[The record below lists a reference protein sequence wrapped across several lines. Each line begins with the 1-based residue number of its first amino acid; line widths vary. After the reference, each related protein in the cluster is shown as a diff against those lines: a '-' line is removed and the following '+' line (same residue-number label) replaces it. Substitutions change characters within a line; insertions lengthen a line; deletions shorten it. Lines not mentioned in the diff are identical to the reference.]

1 VTPSRGPWPLSW
13 IEFLAALGVDP
24 RVAAGPTPLTVN
36 GAAYDSRRV
45 QPGDAFFALK
55 GQEANGARFVT
66 EATARGASCVVAESP
81 TGVREALTEGALPAE
96 VLVGEA
102 RKALAQAAVALYRD
116 PSQRLTLIGLT
127 GTNGKTTGAFLCRAI
142 LEAAGVSS
150 GMVGTAGYYLGS
162 ERRDAPH
169 TTPEAPDLCDLLDTM
184 SERGLRA
191 AVLEVSSH
199 ALELRRTYGLSFQS
213 VVFTN
218 LTRDHLDF
226 HGTEEAYLKAKL
238 RLFNGENGGE
248 SRMTTAVVNASDPHA
263 ADVLAACAEGGMR
276 VVRFAL
282 AGAAGAAGAELVAED
297 VVLEPRACRFTIVE
311 AHGRT
316 HVTLPLP
323 GRHNVENA
331 LAAWGATIAF
341 GIDRTV
347 AARALASF
355 GGVPGRLELID
366 RGQPFTVLVDYAH
379 TPDALTRVI
388 STVRETLPASAR
400 LAVVFG
406 CGGDRD
412 RGKRAAMGEA
422 VARGADLAVVTDDN
436 PRNENP
442 AVIRGEAMKGAE
454 AAFAATLA
462 PPAAL
467 KPIEIAGRR
476 RAIEQ
481 ALAWAKPGDVVL
493 LAGKGHEGLQIVGA
507 SSVPFDD
514 RLEATRALEALGY
527 PA

>member
-1 VTPSRGPWPLSW
+1 
-13 IEFLAALGVDP
+13 
-24 RVAAGPTPLTVN
+24 
-36 GAAYDSRRV
+36 
-45 QPGDAFFALK
+45 
-55 GQEANGARFVT
+55 
-66 EATARGASCVVAESP
+66 
-81 TGVREALTEGALPAE
+81 
-96 VLVGEA
+96 
-102 RKALAQAAVALYRD
+102 
-116 PSQRLTLIGLT
+116 
-127 GTNGKTTGAFLCRAI
+127 
-142 LEAAGVSS
+142 
-150 GMVGTAGYYLGS
+150 
-162 ERRDAPH
+162 
-169 TTPEAPDLCDLLDTM
+169 
-184 SERGLRA
+184 
-191 AVLEVSSH
+191 
-199 ALELRRTYGLSFQS
+199 
-213 VVFTN
+213 
-218 LTRDHLDF
+218 
-226 HGTEEAYLKAKL
+226 
-238 RLFNGENGGE
+238 
-248 SRMTTAVVNASDPHA
+248 
-263 ADVLAACAEGGMR
+263 
-276 VVRFAL
+276 VRFAL

-316 HVTLPLP
+316 HVTLQLP

-442 AVIRGEAMKGAE
+442 AVIRGEAIKGAE

-467 KPIEIAGRR
+467 KPMEIAGRR